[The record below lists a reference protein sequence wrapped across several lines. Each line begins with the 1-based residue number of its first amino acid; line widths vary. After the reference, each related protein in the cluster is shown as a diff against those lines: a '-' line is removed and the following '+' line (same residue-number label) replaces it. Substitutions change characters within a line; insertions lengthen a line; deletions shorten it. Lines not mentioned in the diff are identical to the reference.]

1 MGREQNCTVRSC
13 MICTGQL
20 KMVGGEL
27 KNSERDK
34 KREIHWRN
42 LKFAK
47 RFSLKTRRE
56 EAH

>member
-1 MGREQNCTVRSC
+1 